1 MYEAKKVIQTD
12 GIRLM
17 NNIINH
23 DEVFTGKLK
32 IIEFKVY
39 DDLSAA
45 NIVLSNARFDYI
57 MQISIG
63 LYGEVDDHD
72 IIFQIFTNEA
82 YLNNDDELYM
92 LAPSFEWFDYKKA
105 INDLLNSDFS
115 DTTWYHQYFICG
127 GY

>member
-1 MYEAKKVIQTD
+1 MNEAKVIKTN

-32 IIEFKVY
+32 IIKFEVY
-39 DDLSAA
+39 NDLSAA
-45 NIVLSNARFDYI
+45 SIDLSNERFDYV
-57 MQISIG
+57 MHISIG
-63 LYGEVDDHD
+63 LYGEFNDHD
-72 IIFQIFTNEA
+72 IIFQIYTREA

-92 LAPSFEWFDYKKA
+92 LAPCFEAFDYKKA

-115 DTTWYHQYFICG
+115 DTTWYH
-127 GY
+127 

>member
-32 IIEFKVY
+32 IIEFTVY

-45 NIVLSNARFDYI
+45 NIVLSNERFDYI

-115 DTTWYHQYFICG
+115 DTTWYH
-127 GY
+127 

>member
-1 MYEAKKVIQTD
+1 MNEAKKVIQTD
-12 GIRLM
+12 GIKLM

-32 IIEFKVY
+32 IIKFEVY
-39 DDLSAA
+39 NDLSAA
-45 NIVLSNARFDYI
+45 SINLSNERFDYV
-57 MQISIG
+57 MHISIG

-72 IIFQIFTNEA
+72 IIFQIYTREA

-92 LAPSFEWFDYKKA
+92 LAPCFEAFDYKKA

-115 DTTWYHQYFICG
+115 DTTWYY
-127 GY
+127 